1 MHPVPVR
8 EHPGVRDTPGSGASD
23 LINAL
28 FITVV
33 GVVDLVASL
42 MYGLNA
48 HF

>member
-8 EHPGVRDTPGSGASD
+8 DHPGVRDTPGSSASD

-33 GVVDLVASL
+33 AIVDLVASL
-42 MYGLNA
+42 MYGFAA
-48 HF
+48 HP